1 MALLRGCWPWAIVLQ
16 HMVTDETVCMTVR
29 GEAEALKGVGY
40 NSVQSIPGGLARPM
54 APSEVGKL
62 KP

>member
-1 MALLRGCWPWAIVLQ
+1 
-16 HMVTDETVCMTVR
+16 MVTDETVCMTVR